1 MELIDNA
8 KEELKRSDHLIYVS
22 LKYTRTCDII
32 MNTIN
37 RMIESF
43 DFLILALLE
52 HLKEKKK
59 ISDIPSRALNRAELL
74 QEQDKKYKNYMK
86 LYALLNK
93 IKNCEFDRREEYRKN
108 VTMIVHLDRRDLE
121 VTVPVLQEYFE
132 KVKEFVDFVEA
143 EIS

>member
-32 MNTIN
+32 MNTIL

-43 DFLILALLE
+43 DILNLALLE
-52 HLKEKKK
+52 YLKEKKK
-59 ISDIPSRALNRAELL
+59 IPNIPDSALNRAELL
-74 QEQDKKYKNYMK
+74 VELDKKYKNYMK
-86 LYALLNK
+86 LYMLLNK
-93 IKNCEFDRREEYRKN
+93 IKGSEFDRREEYRKH
-108 VTMIVHLDRRDLE
+108 VTMIVHLDRKELE

-132 KVKEFVDFVEA
+132 KVKEYVNFVED

>member
-32 MNTIN
+32 MNTIL

-43 DFLILALLE
+43 DFLNLALLE

-59 ISDIPSRALNRAELL
+59 IPEIPSSALNRAELL
-74 QEQDKKYKNYMK
+74 NELDKKYKSFMK
-86 LYALLNK
+86 LYMLMNK
-93 IKNCEFDRREEYRKN
+93 IKSAEFDRREEYRKH
-108 VTMIVHLDRRDLE
+108 VTMIVHLDRKELE
-121 VTVPVLQEYFE
+121 ITVPVLQEYFE
-132 KVKEFVDFVEA
+132 KTKEFVTFVEE